1 MHHEQGL
8 RRNNRAENSHQVV
21 RRRERKMQGFKSL
34 GSTQRFLSIHSVVH
48 NTLNLQRHLV
58 SRWTLRLFR
67 TKTAEQWQAAIVA
80 A

>member
-1 MHHEQGL
+1 
-8 RRNNRAENSHQVV
+8 
-21 RRRERKMQGFKSL
+21 MQGFKSL

-48 NTLNLQRHLV
+48 NTLNLQRYLV